1 METSKH
7 YAKPRPSLFQVASI
21 SRERSIERSTVS
33 SAFRQKVCLSI
44 TSCRPFNI
52 SDRQHKSAF
61 NLKTYKMEQYLPF
74 VAHHWQQ
81 ITLVCVSLLLG
92 VTVEKW
98 LSSKSVGNKID
109 EKSLSL
115 KSQANKKLER
125 KEEVDEDSTEDVADA
140 DEVAPVNVEE
150 ECPRISYNY
159 SRPTVEESVSHSLKF
174 YQLMNK
180 RRSVRHIS
188 ADHVPIEI
196 IRNIILT
203 GGKRNFGQLH
213 SSHVIVV
220 IAGNEATT
228 DYCGLTLGFNSPKN
242 STSSSEGLFT
252 QKNPRTPPTKSEKNP
267 KNPRIFLRI

>member
-1 METSKH
+1 
-7 YAKPRPSLFQVASI
+7 
-21 SRERSIERSTVS
+21 
-33 SAFRQKVCLSI
+33 
-44 TSCRPFNI
+44 
-52 SDRQHKSAF
+52 
-61 NLKTYKMEQYLPF
+61 MEQYLPF

-115 KSQANKKLER
+115 KSQANKKLQR
-125 KEEVDEDSTEDVADA
+125 KEEVDEDSMEDGAEG

-150 ECPRISYNY
+150 ESPRISLNY
-159 SRPTVEESVSHSLKF
+159 SRPTVEESVSHSLQF

-196 IRNIILT
+196 IQNIILT
-203 GGKRNFGQLH
+203 GGKSYFGQLQCRLQVKT
-213 SSHVIVV
+213 SENTVNSASHVIV
-220 IAGNEATT
+220 IARKEATKENT
-228 DYCGLTLGFNSPKN
+228 TAFNFRQ
-242 STSSSEGLFT
+242 LY
-252 QKNPRTPPTKSEKNP
+252 
-267 KNPRIFLRI
+267 FLRPDTRIQFTKYPTS